1 MSTRTFNP
9 FKLFCGGLWLSLFL
23 VALSLW
29 WRSGVALTEVPN
41 LLERW
46 LQDVGLI
53 NAALIYIV
61 FYAVRP
67 LVLFPATLLT
77 VASGLIF
84 GPWLGTLF
92 TIIGENA
99 SANFG
104 FVLSRWLGRRS
115 VANNLPEGLRHWDAR
130 LRENGLVAV
139 MSMRLIMLPFDA
151 VNFSCGLTA
160 VRHRDYA
167 VGTFIGILP
176 SLIGFVLL
184 GGVAASGN
192 QNRALV
198 VTLSLLFML
207 FGFTIAN
214 ILKRKD
220 ALRQAAQQT
229 ADLAAT
235 APAEER
241 AGPAS
246 PRDKAGRV

>member
-1 MSTRTFNP
+1 MSKRIVNP

-23 VALSLW
+23 TALTLW
-29 WRSGVALTEVPN
+29 WRSGIGLTEIPTE
-41 LLERW
+41 LQLWLE
-46 LQDVGLI
+46 DVGLF
-53 NAALIYIV
+53 NAALVYII

-99 SANFG
+99 SANVG
-104 FVLSRWLGRRS
+104 FVLSRWFGRKP
-115 VANNLPEGLRHWDAR
+115 VANHLSETLSHWDAR

-139 MSMRLIMLPFDA
+139 LSMRLVMLPFDA
-151 VNFSCGLTA
+151 VNFGCGLTA

-184 GGVAASGN
+184 GGVVAPGV
-192 QNRALV
+192 QNRTLV
-198 VTLSLLFML
+198 VTLSVFFML
-207 FGFTIAN
+207 FGFAIAKL
-214 ILKRKD
+214 LKRKD
-220 ALRQAAQQT
+220 AARQALAR
-229 ADLAAT
+229 DPVLAAAAT
-235 APAEER
+235 SAKRPESNDKPPAE
-241 AGPAS
+241 
-246 PRDKAGRV
+246 

>member
-1 MSTRTFNP
+1 MPKSIVNP
-9 FKLFCGGLWLSLFL
+9 FKLLCSGLWLSLFL
-23 VALSLW
+23 VALTLW
-29 WRSGVALTEVPN
+29 WRSGIALTEVPA

-46 LQDVGLI
+46 LADVGLFQ
-53 NAALIYIV
+53 AALVYIV

-104 FVLSRWLGRRS
+104 FVLSRWLGRTS
-115 VANNLPEGLRHWDAR
+115 VANHLSESLSHWDVR

-139 MSMRLIMLPFDA
+139 LSMRLIMLPFDA
-151 VNFSCGLTA
+151 VNFGCGLTA

-184 GGVAASGN
+184 GGVAAPGV
-192 QNRALV
+192 QNRSLV
-198 VTLSLLFML
+198 VTLSILFMV
-207 FGFTIAN
+207 FGFGIAKV
-214 ILKRKD
+214 LKRKD
-220 ALRQAAQQT
+220 AARWATEDISSPAAAAGT
-229 ADLAAT
+229 AK
-235 APAEER
+235 PSVEIE
-241 AGPAS
+241 P
-246 PRDKAGRV
+246 PRLDR

>member
-1 MSTRTFNP
+1 MSKRTVNR

-23 VALSLW
+23 AALTLW
-29 WRSGVALTEVPN
+29 WRSGIALTEVPVE
-41 LLERW
+41 LERW
-46 LQDVGLI
+46 LDDVGLF
-53 NAALIYIV
+53 NAALAYIV

-104 FVLSRWLGRRS
+104 FVLSRWFGRNS
-115 VANNLPEGLRHWDAR
+115 VVNHLPATLSHWDAR

-139 MSMRLIMLPFDA
+139 LTMRLVMLPFDA
-151 VNFSCGLTA
+151 VNFACGLTA

-184 GGVAASGN
+184 GGVAAPGVE
-192 QNRALV
+192 NRTLV
-198 VTLSLLFML
+198 VSLSVCFML
-207 FGFTIAN
+207 FGFAIAKR
-214 ILKRKD
+214 LKDKD
-220 ALRQAAQQT
+220 AARRGLDREPGPTAAAFAAQN
-229 ADLAAT
+229 
-235 APAEER
+235 PEN
-241 AGPAS
+241 S
-246 PRDKAGRV
+246 DKTLT